1 MSATRAASAPGSAP
15 AAGART
21 CRKQVLEALSTVY
34 DPELDEPITA
44 LRFVS
49 ACDVSDRGDVEVRLR
64 LPTPQCAP
72 NFAFL
77 MASDARTAVRTLP
90 GVGAITI
97 TLEDHYTGEE
107 INAAMARGEGFTGA
121 FPGETVDD
129 DLEALRELFT
139 RKALIARQAKICE
152 GLMAV
157 GAGAQEVVA
166 LRISDLPNSPE
177 SRRCL
182 ALRERLGIDARP
194 SAPAFVLPNG
204 EPLVA
209 EQLTRWLR
217 TARLVRTSLEA
228 NGGICR
234 SLLQFRHQLA
244 SEPEEETR

>member
-1 MSATRAASAPGSAP
+1 VPVAE
-15 AAGART
+15 AGT
-21 CRKQVLEALSTVY
+21 CREQVLEALSTVY

-44 LRFVS
+44 LRFIS
-49 ACDVSDRGDVEVRLR
+49 ACDVSDRGDVDVRLR

-77 MASDARTAVRTLP
+77 MAADARTAVRALP

-152 GLMAV
+152 ALMAE
-157 GAGAQEVVA
+157 GADADEVVA
-166 LRISDLPNSPE
+166 LRISDLPNTPE

-182 ALRERLGIDARP
+182 ALRERLGIDAGPR
-194 SAPAFVLPNG
+194 AAAFVLPNG

-244 SEPEEETR
+244 SEPEEDTR